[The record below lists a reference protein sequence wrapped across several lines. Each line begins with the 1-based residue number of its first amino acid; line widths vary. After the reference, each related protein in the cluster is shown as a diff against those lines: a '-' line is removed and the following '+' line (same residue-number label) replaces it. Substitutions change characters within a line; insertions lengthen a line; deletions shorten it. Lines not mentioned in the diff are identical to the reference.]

1 MLDQMLLRFLRHRQ
15 APFVFQQGG
24 LPLPDLST
32 LPSLGLYV
40 HLPFCRELCA
50 FCPYCKVRYD
60 AALAKDYKSALVKE
74 IHGVLSK
81 GSASLPPV
89 DSLYFGGGTP
99 ALMAEDLLDILAAFE
114 AHLPLPRDRAMEL
127 HPEDLTQ
134 RVLEKLQEGGIRRV
148 SIGIQTFDDALLQ
161 GIQRRQRLPDQ
172 GLALLEKADFDT
184 VDMDLLFGLPGQT
197 EASLLRDF
205 SLAAALGA
213 TQISTYPFIDFS
225 YARNP
230 GKPLPPGKMKAFL
243 EALTAKARDLG
254 MERTAVWTF
263 RRPGTL
269 PYTSVTRERYL
280 GFGVSAATLLED
292 RFSINTFHIPSY
304 LQATEENRSA
314 TALTLSFT
322 PEQRALYH
330 LFWSAYGLEL
340 ASARHNALTGESLE
354 KTLGGLLPLLL
365 IAGLLRRTP
374 GGYRLTESGALRY
387 HRLEQEVT
395 HTVIDTVWG
404 HLRSAPFPSTLK
416 L

>member
-1 MLDQMLLRFLRHRQ
+1 MLDQMLLRFLRHRHP
-15 APFVFQQGG
+15 PFVFQPGS
-24 LPLPDLST
+24 LPLPDLAT
-32 LPSLGLYV
+32 LPALGLYV
-40 HLPFCRELCA
+40 HLPFCRALCA

-60 AALAKDYKSALVKE
+60 AALAKDYKGALVKE

-81 GSASLPPV
+81 DGVTLPPV

-99 ALMAEDLLDILAAFE
+99 ALMAADLLDILAAFK

-127 HPEDLTQ
+127 HPEDLTPD
-134 RVLEKLQEGGIRRV
+134 VLEKLQEGGIRRV

-161 GIQRRQRLPDQ
+161 GIQRRLRLSDQ
-172 GLALLEKADFDT
+172 GLALLGKADFDT

-205 SLAAALGA
+205 SLAVALGA

-230 GKPLPPGKMKAFL
+230 GRPLPAGKKKAFL

-269 PYTSVTRERYL
+269 PYTSVTRDRYL

-292 RFSINTFHIPSY
+292 RFSVNTFHIPSY
-304 LQATEENRSA
+304 LQAMVEDRSA
-314 TALTLSFT
+314 TALTLAFS

-330 LFWSAYGLEL
+330 LFWAAYGLEL
-340 ASARHNALTGESLE
+340 DSARHSALTGQSLE
-354 KTLGGLLPLLL
+354 ETLGLLLPLLL
-365 IAGLLRRTP
+365 SVGLLRRTP

-387 HRLEQEVT
+387 HRLEQEIT

-404 HLRSAPFPSTLK
+404 HLRRTPFPSILK